1 MRRLIVA
8 LAFSAL
14 FVIGCQDEIINPTDN
29 TSSTVFLAFS
39 ESIGSQSKTIMN
51 TDKKITWSAGDQIA
65 VFQGYSSA
73 DRFIIS
79 EETAGTNKGEFI
91 LSGNPVSG
99 ETANG
104 APSTNVA
111 IYPYMDNISCSIVGQ
126 TGYKIENITIP
137 AVQKYVKDSFDNGS
151 FIMSAATG
159 TINENKLKFKNA
171 LGMMWLQL
179 KGTETIKSIKVEGN
193 NGELLSGEATII
205 VSSKDSAPAIS
216 MTENAQ
222 TSVVLDCGAGVQLN
236 EAKATSF
243 FICLPPVEFSKG
255 FKVTITLS
263 DDSIEILN
271 TSSKNDIVRSAIL
284 AMPERVISKMT
295 HRVFSESDEIIAN
308 PERGFYA
315 AWSDKSYSTLEANKI
330 KAERINQKTIFY
342 TAYYPK
348 DYIETASLPEVY
360 LSKIRTNMQTL
371 RDNGAKCILR
381 FAYSDSETEKP
392 WDPTVDIVLGHI
404 KSLKP
409 ILQEYGDVILT
420 FQAGFVGVWGEWY
433 YTDNFVFN
441 PQTTEDHSKRK
452 QVIDA
457 MLDALPEDRSV
468 ALRTPMYKRMM
479 YATSYTDTLTLAT
492 AYNKTEKAR
501 ISNFNDC
508 FVASKSDQGTFS
520 GDDTRDYWKQESRY
534 TLMGGETCAYYT
546 YDSNGNI
553 TGEVQFCKCDNT
565 LKDMKD
571 YHWTY
576 LNSEYNQD
584 VINGWNT
591 NGCLDEIKRRLGY
604 RLSLTDVYY
613 NSTVFAGSEMNVKFT
628 IQNTG
633 FAAPMNGRA
642 VELVLVDERG
652 QTTVHDL
659 SSKVD
664 PRYWFAGGKY
674 TIDTKIKIPEDAT
687 ENCTLYLNLPDPKE
701 TLHDNP
707 LFSIRLAN
715 NGIWD
720 ANTGYNK
727 LFDFSVNNGTVN
739 PEPDPNPDNTQAN
752 ASGEDVIFEQEI
764 DLW

>member
-1 MRRLIVA
+1 
-8 LAFSAL
+8 
-14 FVIGCQDEIINPTDN
+14 
-29 TSSTVFLAFS
+29 
-39 ESIGSQSKTIMN
+39 
-51 TDKKITWSAGDQIA
+51 
-65 VFQGYSSA
+65 
-73 DRFIIS
+73 
-79 EETAGTNKGEFI
+79 
-91 LSGNPVSG
+91 
-99 ETANG
+99 
-104 APSTNVA
+104 
-111 IYPYMDNISCSIVGQ
+111 
-126 TGYKIENITIP
+126 
-137 AVQKYVKDSFDNGS
+137 
-151 FIMSAATG
+151 
-159 TINENKLKFKNA
+159 
-171 LGMMWLQL
+171 
-179 KGTETIKSIKVEGN
+179 
-193 NGELLSGEATII
+193 
-205 VSSKDSAPAIS
+205 
-216 MTENAQ
+216 
-222 TSVVLDCGAGVQLN
+222 
-236 EAKATSF
+236 
-243 FICLPPVEFSKG
+243 
-255 FKVTITLS
+255 
-263 DDSIEILN
+263 
-271 TSSKNDIVRSAIL
+271 
-284 AMPERVISKMT
+284 MT

-508 FVASKSDQGTFS
+508 FVASQSDQGTFS

-534 TLMGGETCAYYT
+534 TLMGGETCDYQ
-546 YDSNGNI
+546 I
-553 TGEVQFCKCDNT
+553 EFCNCDNT
-565 LKDMKD
+565 LKDMED

-576 LNSEYNQD
+576 LNSEYNLT
-584 VINGWNT
+584 VINGWKEN
-591 NGCLDEIKRRLGY
+591 NCLDEIERRLGY
-604 RLSLTDVYY
+604 RLSLTDVYHT
-613 NSTVFAGSEMNVKFT
+613 STVFPGSDMTVKIT

-642 VELVLVDERG
+642 VELVLVDKSGEK
-652 QTTVHDL
+652 TVYDL
-659 SSKVD
+659 SSEVD
-664 PRYWFAGGKY
+664 PRYWFAGGNY
-674 TIDTKIKIPEDAT
+674 IVDTNIEIPSDVTED
-687 ENCTLYLNLPDPKE
+687 CTLYLNLPDQKK

-727 LFDFSVNNGTVN
+727 LFDFFVNEESTT
-739 PEPDPNPDNTQAN
+739 PEPEPNPDDTQAQ
-752 ASGEDVIFEQEI
+752 ASGEDIIFDEET